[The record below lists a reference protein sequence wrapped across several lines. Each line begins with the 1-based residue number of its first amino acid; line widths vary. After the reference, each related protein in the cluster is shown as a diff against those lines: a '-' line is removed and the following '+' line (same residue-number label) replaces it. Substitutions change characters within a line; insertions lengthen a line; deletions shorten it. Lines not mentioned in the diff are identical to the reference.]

1 MPTTE
6 AVALRR
12 HRGALFAPAQWLERR
27 IGLYQADV
35 IRRGNQGHLQHPD
48 PPPEHLQITKKA
60 ALALLRL
67 GRIEL
72 EHEITGRGL
81 VLSERPPAPSA
92 EAGG

>member
-6 AVALRR
+6 AAALRR

-35 IRRGNQGHLQHPD
+35 IRRGNQGHLEHPD

-67 GRIEL
+67 GSIEL
-72 EHEITGRGL
+72 EHQASGDRL
-81 VLSERPPAPSA
+81 VLRERDPAEPPGA
-92 EAGG
+92 AG